1 MSNLEI
7 QGYLDPKLLVES
19 PYQPRKAFPDDEMGE
34 LEDSIESAGGIKIP
48 LIVRP
53 GSHQII
59 EGGRRKIIAIKRNDP
74 LVPVYWLTCSDD
86 EAQEIVS
93 LGNVKRADLSPIDEA
108 NMVLSLIVARLKL
121 DDRTVAISLVKGC
134 YAAEKKGK
142 PDGNDIVP
150 ETMDRV
156 VATIKEFSKGSLTLG
171 AYVNHRLKLLNLP
184 DELME
189 AVQSSQINYSQA
201 TQIAKAASLDEV
213 KALLDRTIDEGLS
226 VAKIKE
232 EVSKDKPQKAPKT
245 PKPKKE
251 THMENPSEE
260 VLDDLPPLATIP
272 ISIDRKITP
281 KPKDLAPVS
290 VDRVVGFAS
299 KLLQDLRDRLS
310 EGDDCAAIFADLS
323 RIAEYLQKV

>member
-19 PYQPRKAFPDDEMGE
+19 PYQPRKAFPDDEMRE
-34 LEDSIESAGGIKIP
+34 LEDSIESSGGIKIP
-48 LIVRP
+48 LIIRP
-53 GSHQII
+53 GSHEII
-59 EGGRRKIIAIKRNDP
+59 EGGRRKIIAIKRNYP

-86 EAQEIVS
+86 EAREIVS

-108 NMVLSLIVARLKL
+108 NMVLDLIVARLKL

-156 VATIKEFSKGSLTLG
+156 VATIQEFTKGSLTLG
-171 AYVNHRLKLLNLP
+171 AFVNHRLKLLNLP

-201 TQIAKAASLDEV
+201 TQIAKASPEEV

-260 VLDDLPPLATIP
+260 VLDELPPLAKVP
-272 ISIDRKITP
+272 ISIDRKLTP
-281 KPKDLAPVS
+281 KPKDLIPVS
-290 VDRVVGFAS
+290 VDRVVDFAS
-299 KLLQDLRDRLS
+299 KLLDDLRDRLS